1 VLFFSRR
8 IGLNHGRPIPIAG
21 GGRLTGRVGPYSV
34 GLLNIQAEETP
45 PSNPADVATAS
56 RATNFSVVRVK
67 RDILRR
73 SNVGV
78 VYTRR
83 AETSTGRAPS
93 AETFG
98 LDSLFSLSP
107 ALNINGYYARTHDRN
122 LKGHDDSHLVSFDYN
137 ADRYGLQVQRLKVGT
152 NFVPQVGFLRR
163 SDFRRSFVQA
173 RFSPRPRNRMKA
185 VRRFIYLAN
194 VEYIENN
201 PHPKERARLD
211 WREQE
216 AQFEVELLNSDRIN
230 IDYTRDFEFIPTEF
244 EISTSVLV
252 PVGGYTYNNLLTSY
266 YFGNQRRMSGLAS
279 FQQGQLYGGT
289 KRTVGLAL
297 GRAELTPQFSL
308 EPSVSISWVDLPYGT
323 FTTSVIAERT
333 TFTFTPRMFVSA
345 LTQYSSSS
353 HTFSTNARFRWEYRP
368 ASELFVVYS
377 DGRDT
382 LVGGYPALVNRA
394 LIIKAT
400 KLLRF

>member
-1 VLFFSRR
+1 
-8 IGLNHGRPIPIAG
+8 
-21 GGRLTGRVGPYSV
+21 
-34 GLLNIQAEETP
+34 
-45 PSNPADVATAS
+45 
-56 RATNFSVVRVK
+56 
-67 RDILRR
+67 
-73 SNVGV
+73 
-78 VYTRR
+78 
-83 AETSTGRAPS
+83 
-93 AETFG
+93 
-98 LDSLFSLSP
+98 
-107 ALNINGYYARTHDRN
+107 
-122 LKGHDDSHLVSFDYN
+122 
-137 ADRYGLQVQRLKVGT
+137 
-152 NFVPQVGFLRR
+152 
-163 SDFRRSFVQA
+163 
-173 RFSPRPRNRMKA
+173 
-185 VRRFIYLAN
+185 
-194 VEYIENN
+194 
-201 PHPKERARLD
+201 
-211 WREQE
+211 
-216 AQFEVELLNSDRIN
+216 
-230 IDYTRDFEFIPTEF
+230 
-244 EISTSVLV
+244 
-252 PVGGYTYNNLLTSY
+252 
-266 YFGNQRRMSGLAS
+266 MSGLAS